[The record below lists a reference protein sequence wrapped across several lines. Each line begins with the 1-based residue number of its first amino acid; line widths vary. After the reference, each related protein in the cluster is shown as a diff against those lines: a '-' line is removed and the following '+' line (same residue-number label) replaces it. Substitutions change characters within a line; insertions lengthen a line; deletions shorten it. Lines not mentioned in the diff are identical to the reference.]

1 MKRLLLI
8 EYHKMIANRSSR
20 MLIIAY
26 FVLLSLIAS
35 IAAIKFDIGPIEFHL
50 AEQGIFNFPFIWHFN
65 SFIAA
70 LFKIFL
76 AVVIVSMVA
85 NEYSYKTI
93 KQNLIDGLSKYELL
107 KSKVLMVV
115 ALSLSSTVFIFIL
128 SLILG
133 YRFSDYN
140 EIGIVFRDLEYL
152 LAYFIKLVGFF
163 SFCLFLGILIKR
175 SAFALGFLAVWQM
188 AEGISFGLMKWKLSD
203 VVSYVSAEQVFAFF
217 PLNSMSELIPQPFTR
232 LSAVKNIAGQIGEQL
247 DANIGVSWSNVA
259 IVLLW
264 TGVFLWMSYR
274 ILQQRDL

>member
-188 AEGISFGLMKWKLSD
+188 AEGIIFGLMKWKLSD

>member
-8 EYHKMIANRSSR
+8 EYHKMMSNRSSR
-20 MLIIAY
+20 VLIVAY

-35 IAAIKFDIGPIEFHL
+35 IAAIKFDVGPIEFHL
-50 AEQGIFNFPFIWHFN
+50 AEQGIFNFPYIWHFN
-65 SFIAA
+65 TYIAA
-70 LFKIFL
+70 IFKIFL

-85 NEYSYKTI
+85 NEYSYKTL

-188 AEGISFGLMKWKLSD
+188 AEGIIFGLMKWKLSD
-203 VVSYVSAEQVFAFF
+203 LVSYVSAEQVFAFF